1 MKGACLQVPCIIHM
15 RALGWYHAEQLVRG
29 DRRADAQLHAL
40 KSWRQAPLTCPT
52 RPAIPQRPAAACR
65 RPQPRPTAASAAM
78 QQAAAAPAGAQ
89 AARTLLCTSL
99 TAPTVDGMLAEAQ
112 EALAAGADIVELR
125 IDFLAALNPGEDL
138 LRLRQQCPLPA
149 IVTYRPAWEA

>member
-1 MKGACLQVPCIIHM
+1 
-15 RALGWYHAEQLVRG
+15 
-29 DRRADAQLHAL
+29 
-40 KSWRQAPLTCPT
+40 
-52 RPAIPQRPAAACR
+52 
-65 RPQPRPTAASAAM
+65 M

-149 IVTYRPAWEA
+149 IVTYRPVWEA